1 MDPNAVSMQDL
12 SSSSSSFLSTGSGS
26 SCSGQMDND
35 ISDLLRDNF
44 GAGSCGGGGRAD
56 ALSQELDK
64 NLSEILDDL
73 QKAVKEEDITNN
85 NYVDHVE
92 KIDVEN
98 PSDFDHVGTIR
109 GQGPALTLL
118 DIQKEIEVELEKAR
132 VSSLRHP
139 RFQTIPAYEK
149 RAKQEAQWRAAINAA
164 RRAQSLGQSQ
174 MMGAVIGEGKI
185 GPMIEGGLGVESV
198 LFREFSRLNL
208 DTRM

>member
-1 MDPNAVSMQDL
+1 MGTEIMDHNTVSMQDL
-12 SSSSSSFLSTGSGS
+12 SSSASSFLGTGSS
-26 SCSGQMDND
+26 SCSSQMDND

-44 GAGSCGGGGRAD
+44 GAGSGAGGGRAD

-64 NLSEILDDL
+64 NLSEILEDL
-73 QKAVKEEDITNN
+73 QKAVKEEDIANN
-85 NYVDHVE
+85 NYVDNSE
-92 KIDVEN
+92 KVDMEK
-98 PSDFDHVGTIR
+98 PSDFDHVGTIL

-174 MMGAVIGEGKI
+174 MMGAVIGEGNI
-185 GPMIEGGLGVESV
+185 ILVN
-198 LFREFSRLNL
+198 LNVNL
-208 DTRM
+208 A